1 MNLVQKVKLH
11 SLLAR
16 IGTWLLVLA
25 LLFLLRSFFLL
36 LFLTFVFAF
45 LQGRGVDLLDKRIRN
60 HSLRTWLVG
69 ITLLS
74 SIVGLGIFLAPNIKD
89 QTSHFVGNFG
99 NYVQAVDKGLLEL
112 SGEYPILKD
121 AVDNVSN
128 GGSPTMGLLQQ
139 LLGLGDE
146 DASQGQ
152 SIAPALSHLAEMS
165 GKIFG
170 IVSAFLLSLLLSFL
184 IVLDRERL
192 KATLRG
198 LENSRLRF
206 IYREVTPS
214 IQSFAQVLG
223 HALEAQFVIALVNS
237 LLTTI
242 GVFTLGLGHYWAFLG
257 TIVFL
262 FSFVPVAGVF
272 ISSIPICLI
281 ALQYSGFQTML
292 LAIGMITLVHMI
304 EAYYLNPRIYGSK
317 LKINP
322 VIVLFILTI
331 GGKLMGFWGLV
342 LGVPLYTWFIT
353 HAISLNSDSSSPK
366 HAHETTG

>member
-1 MNLVQKVKLH
+1 MNVVQKVKLH
-11 SLLAR
+11 SLIAR
-16 IGTWLLVLA
+16 VGTWLLVLA
-25 LLFLLRSFFLL
+25 ILFLLRSFFLL

-45 LQGRGVDLLDKRIRN
+45 LQGRGVDVLAKRIPS
-60 HSLRTWLVG
+60 HTLRAWLVG
-69 ITLLS
+69 MTLLG
-74 SIVGLGIFLAPNIKD
+74 SIVGIGIFLAPNIKD

-99 NYVQAVDKGLLEL
+99 NYVQAVDKGLLDL
-112 SGEYPILKD
+112 SSKYPILKD
-121 AVDNVSN
+121 AVENVSN
-128 GGSPTMGLLQQ
+128 GASPTMGLLQQ
-139 LLGLGDE
+139 LLGLGEIDE
-146 DASQGQ
+146 NQGQ

-192 KATLRG
+192 KATVRS

-206 IYREVTPS
+206 FYREVTPS

-223 HALEAQFVIALVNS
+223 HALEAQFLIAVANS
-237 LLTTI
+237 ILTTI
-242 GVFTLGLGHYWAFLG
+242 GVFALGLGHYWAFLG
-257 TIVFL
+257 TFVFL

-281 ALQYSGFQTML
+281 ALQYSGFQTMF
-292 LAIGMITLVHMI
+292 LAILMITLVHMI
-304 EAYYLNPRIYGSK
+304 EAYFLNPRIYGSK

-342 LGVPLYTWFIT
+342 LGVPLYTWFVG
-353 HAISLNSDSSSPK
+353 HAISLNSTPSIAKSDR
-366 HAHETTG
+366 ETAG